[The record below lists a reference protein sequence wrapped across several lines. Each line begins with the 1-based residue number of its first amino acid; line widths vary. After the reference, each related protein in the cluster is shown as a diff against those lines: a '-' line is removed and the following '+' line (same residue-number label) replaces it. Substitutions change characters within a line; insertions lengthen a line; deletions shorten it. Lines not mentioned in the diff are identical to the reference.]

1 VNYCEKALVTGGAG
15 FIGSHIVDRL
25 LADGV
30 GVVVLDDLSGG
41 NVANLRDHLGKEGF
55 RFVQGDIRDS
65 GLVREAIRGVDVVF
79 HCAALIGVQ
88 QSVLDPVLVN
98 DVNVAGTLNVL
109 AAGLD
114 SGVRRFVYAS
124 SFAVYG
130 NSDSLPLREDQ
141 PVTPISPYGVSKLAA
156 EGYVRTFS
164 NSLQTVCLRNS
175 NVYGPRQTQNEYS
188 GVITQF
194 IANLAQ
200 NRPLEIFGDGEQTRD
215 FVHVKDVVEANLLAL
230 KEECVSGEV
239 FNIGSGEATTI
250 NQLAEILGGVASGN
264 VELVHKKLR
273 VGDIRHS
280 YADIS
285 KAEKKLCYRPTVTLR
300 EGLREL
306 LESKRTLP

>member
-1 VNYCEKALVTGGAG
+1 VNFCEKALVTGGAG

-25 LADGV
+25 LEDGV

-41 NVANLRDHLGKEGF
+41 NVANIRHHLGKEGF

-65 GLVREAIRGVDVVF
+65 GLVKEVVSGVDVVF
-79 HCAALIGVQ
+79 HYAALVSVQ
-88 QSVLDPVLVN
+88 QSVADPVLVN

-109 AAGLD
+109 TAALD

-124 SFAVYG
+124 SCAVYG
-130 NSDSLPLREDQ
+130 DSDSLPIREDH
-141 PVTPISPYGVSKLAA
+141 PVNPISPYGVSKLAA

-164 NSLQTVCLRNS
+164 SSLQTVCLRDF
-175 NVYGPRQTQNEYS
+175 NVYGPRQAQNEYS
-188 GVITQF
+188 GVITRF
-194 IANLAQ
+194 LTNLNQ

-230 KEECVSGEV
+230 KEECVPGEV
-239 FNIGSGEATTI
+239 FNIASGEATTI
-250 NQLAEILGGVASGN
+250 NQLAETLVGIASGN
-264 VELVHKKLR
+264 VEFVHKNPR

-285 KAEKKLCYRPTVTLR
+285 KAEKRLCYKPTVTLR

-306 LESKRTLP
+306 VESKRALS

>member
-1 VNYCEKALVTGGAG
+1 MTGGAG

-25 LADGV
+25 LEDGV

-41 NVANLRDHLGKEGF
+41 NVANIRHHLGNEGF

-65 GLVREAIRGVDVVF
+65 GLVKDVVSGVDVVF
-79 HCAALIGVQ
+79 HYAALVSVQ
-88 QSVLDPVLVN
+88 QSVADPVLVN
-98 DVNVAGTLNVL
+98 DVNVAGTLNML
-109 AAGLD
+109 TTALD

-124 SFAVYG
+124 SCAVYG
-130 NSDSLPLREDQ
+130 DSDSLPIREDH
-141 PVTPISPYGVSKLAA
+141 PVKPISPYGVSKLAA

-164 NSLQTVCLRNS
+164 SSLQTVCLRNF
-175 NVYGPRQTQNEYS
+175 NVYGPRQAQNEYS

-194 IANLAQ
+194 LTNLAQ
-200 NRPLEIFGDGEQTRD
+200 NRPLEIFGDGEQSRD

-239 FNIGSGEATTI
+239 FNIASGEATTI
-250 NQLAEILGGVASGN
+250 NQLAEVLGGIASGN
-264 VELVHKKLR
+264 VELVHKKPR

-285 KAEKKLCYRPTVTLR
+285 KAKKNLHYRPAVALK
-300 EGLREL
+300 EGLTRLVVDERASL
-306 LESKRTLP
+306 